1 MRIKQTRLYEEKLI
15 SEMQSSGSLAPSY
28 YKRTHDQEIPLYFR
42 AHIAGHMSC
51 CTYYNSLHWINAS
64 LITMKKVWKLSLKII
79 WLWVVKRCLWE
90 LWHSATTPTNL
101 TPSSVTN
108 HKLLYRSRLQ
118 SGGSRYNQEGT
129 ASEADAVDGA
139 RWWCNVRIHWLREGR
154 G

>member
-42 AHIAGHMSC
+42 AHIAEHMSC

-90 LWHSATTPTNL
+90 LLHSATTPTNIIGIL
-101 TPSSVTN
+101 WLDYTLSIHHICWQHP
-108 HKLLYRSRLQ
+108 
-118 SGGSRYNQEGT
+118 T
-129 ASEADAVDGA
+129 AAVNKYISISDT
-139 RWWCNVRIHWLREGR
+139 IMTLFS
-154 G
+154 